1 MTRNAGRAPSA
12 ASITVRLDA
21 ELEAAADAA
30 RFAFAGDGE
39 RTLRELRRSRVT
51 PLALTVDCSEHRVAA
66 GAACF
71 GLAGARG
78 SGVCLTRVRAALQGG
93 AS

>member
-21 ELEAAADAA
+21 DLEAAADAA

-51 PLALTVDCSEHRVAA
+51 PLALTVGCTEHSVAA

-71 GLAGARG
+71 GLDGARG
-78 SGVCLTRVRAALQGG
+78 AGVCMLRVRAALRGG
-93 AS
+93 VS